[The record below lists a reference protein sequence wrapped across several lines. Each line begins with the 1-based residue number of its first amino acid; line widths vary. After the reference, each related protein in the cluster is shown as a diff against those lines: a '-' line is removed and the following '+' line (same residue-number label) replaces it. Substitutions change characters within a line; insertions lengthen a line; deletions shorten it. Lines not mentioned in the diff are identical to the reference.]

1 MITTEEYFSQRLD
14 GQINWFDKKS
24 SFNKKAF
31 MYLRTV
37 EIIAA
42 LIIPFLAGYMDDGVA
57 AKVVFIG
64 ALSILVAAIASI
76 LTLYKLQENW
86 IEYRMVAESLKYEK
100 FLFLANAG
108 CYREDSCFAEFVER
122 IESILSKEN
131 AKWAAHNLTQKE
143 GGGPPKQGGG

>member
-1 MITTEEYFSQRLD
+1 MIAAEEYFSRRLD
-14 GQINWFDKKS
+14 NQINWFDKKS

-42 LIIPFLAGYMDDGVA
+42 LIIPFLAGYVDDGNA
-57 AKVVFIG
+57 TKVVFIG
-64 ALSILVAAIASI
+64 SLSIIVAAIASI
-76 LTLYKLQENW
+76 LTLYKFQENW

-108 CYREDSCFAEFVER
+108 CYREDCSFAEFVER
-122 IESILSKEN
+122 IENILSKEN
-131 AKWAAHNLTQKE
+131 AKWAAHNLTQKQ
-143 GGGPPKQGGG
+143 GDAQSKQTP

>member
-1 MITTEEYFSQRLD
+1 MIAAEEYFSRRLD
-14 GQINWFDKKS
+14 NQINWFDKKS

-42 LIIPFLAGYMDDGVA
+42 LIIPFLAGYVDDGNA

-64 ALSILVAAIASI
+64 SLSIIVAAIASI
-76 LTLYKLQENW
+76 LTLYKFQENW

-108 CYREDSCFAEFVER
+108 SYREDCSFAEFVER
-122 IESILSKEN
+122 IENILSKEN
-131 AKWAAHNLTQKE
+131 AKWAAHNLTQKQ
-143 GGGPPKQGGG
+143 GDPQSKQTP

>member
-1 MITTEEYFSQRLD
+1 MITTEEYISQRLD
-14 GQINWFDKKS
+14 DQINWFDKKS
-24 SFNKKAF
+24 SSNKKAF

-42 LIIPFLAGYMDDGVA
+42 LIIPFLAGYVDDGNA

-64 ALSILVAAIASI
+64 ALSILVAAIASV
-76 LTLYKLQENW
+76 LTLYKFQENW

-108 CYREDSCFAEFVER
+108 CYREDCSFAEFVER

-143 GGGPPKQGGG
+143 GGAQPKQDP